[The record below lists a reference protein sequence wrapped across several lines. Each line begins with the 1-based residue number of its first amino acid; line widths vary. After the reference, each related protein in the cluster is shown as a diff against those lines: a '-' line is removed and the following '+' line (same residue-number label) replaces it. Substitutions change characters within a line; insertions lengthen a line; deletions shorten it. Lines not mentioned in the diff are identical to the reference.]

1 MADLAKKPK
10 PGEVEEKA
18 LPDADPDGEES
29 EEDVDE
35 DEEDEEEGEEGE
47 EDDPNQEIELG
58 DEDTEDEDEE
68 EYYESGEDGD
78 GGGNGQEEGSQE
90 EDGEGD
96 EDDEVD
102 EEDEEDEGGPSLT
115 ASLVTG
121 PLAEDED
128 EDEDDYEQGDEEEDE
143 DIPPGEDGDLEEE
156 EEEFEEQDKD
166 KQNAGKGEQSKQP
179 ASKGKDAGGD
189 EKEKRKRKKKKKKKK
204 KKDGWNEKAATAHSW
219 VYVEGLPPDATV
231 EEVAAHFAKCGVLAV
246 DPVTQ
251 EPRVKLYRDRVTGE
265 LKGDASICYAKQ
277 GSVPLACQV
286 LDGGRLRA
294 DSCLSVK
301 RAEFNL
307 KGGQFDP
314 SKKQKVSGS
323 QIKMAKLAASQA
335 LSWGEADD
343 AGLDSKAA
351 AVLKIV
357 VLAGLFDPLEL
368 EQNPDAEANLLKDL
382 VAELEAECGDPEK
395 ITLFARNP
403 RGVVVVKFKTAFAAA
418 ECLKLMHGRFFAGR
432 KLSCIYWDGVTDY
445 TVRAEDAPGGEEKEE
460 KRIEGFG
467 DWIENQELPED
478 LQLRV
483 ED

>member
-189 EKEKRKRKKKKKKKK
+189 EKEKRKRKKKKKKK